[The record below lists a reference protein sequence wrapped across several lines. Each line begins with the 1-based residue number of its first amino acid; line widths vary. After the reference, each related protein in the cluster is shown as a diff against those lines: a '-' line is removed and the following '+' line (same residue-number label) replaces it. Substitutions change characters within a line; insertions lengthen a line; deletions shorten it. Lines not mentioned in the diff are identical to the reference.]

1 MITLTIEAAKQVRI
15 AAEQSEAKGMAL
27 RLAAKQNADGGLD
40 YGMGFD
46 EIKDDDMIFKCEGI
60 DVVIDPQYATLLNG
74 ATLDFVEM
82 EPNNYSFIF
91 MNPNDAN
98 YTPPT
103 GDNSGGSCG
112 SGGCGS
118 CH

>member
-1 MITLTIEAAKQVRI
+1 MITLTIEAAKQIRT
-15 AAEQSEAKGMAL
+15 AAEQGEAKGMAL
-27 RLAAKQNADGGLD
+27 RLAAKKNPDGSLD

-46 EIKDDDMIFKCEGI
+46 EIKDDDMSFKCEGLDI
-60 DVVIDPQYATLLNG
+60 IFAPEYGPLLNG
-74 ATLDFVEM
+74 STLDFVEL

-98 YTPPT
+98 YTPP
-103 GDNSGGSCG
+103 GEENSGGGCG
-112 SGGCGS
+112 GGGCNS

>member
-15 AAEQSEAKGMAL
+15 AAQQNEAKGMAL
-27 RLAAKQNADGGLD
+27 RLAAKQNPDGSLD

-46 EIKDDDMIFKCEGI
+46 EIKDDDMLIKCEGI
-60 DVVIDPQYATLLNG
+60 DVIFAPEYGPLLNG

-98 YTPPT
+98 YTPPAS
-103 GDNSGGSCG
+103 DNSGGGCS